1 MSLTVSGVLKDP
13 LVQKTITALED
24 KDNYVYAPEEDSIEE
39 HPLLELLE
47 KTDTLD
53 SVTAAAVIA
62 TDMVR
67 GARINSQLAKLEP
80 KVAEVVKLLNEVDS
94 HDSSVAGLAT
104 LVDSGNPVALKLA
117 VAVIA
122 MSAKGEDL
130 EYAKRQR
137 GSGHMEEMLRE
148 FVDVSIEVADALVQ
162 NDRWNELSPA
172 LINQF
177 VKGVENVGDLVQ
189 GSTRK
194 KLLADTLESLQETLA
209 QNNIALPVKKAPV
222 IQPSAGK
229 SLGFDEILDHPL
241 VKQTIAGMSDAPDET
256 TLRQNPVI
264 SALVA
269 ADSLDAVTAS
279 AIIVM
284 EEGGHGRNVPRE
296 VKEVLKVLENEAV
309 AFLGPLAMFEND
321 NPSVHKIG
329 IAAFAAGFSSGE
341 LARAQNEL
349 SGREMKKQMTE
360 AAEAALFVL
369 ERVTETGTWK
379 AMSPK
384 LIDQFSDGLD
394 NIKPYIEGKT
404 LKKLLNTALQTLK
417 TEVAK
422 SAAAEITAP
431 QAGQNPAGPAVLRKP
446 KGGLKL

>member
-24 KDNYVYAPEEDSIEE
+24 KDNYVYAPEQDSIED
-39 HPLLELLE
+39 HPLLALLE
-47 KTDTLD
+47 KTGALD

-62 TDMVR
+62 ADMGR
-67 GARINSQLAKLEP
+67 GAHDPSQLAKLEP
-80 KVAEVVKLLNEVDS
+80 KVAEVVKLLGEVNS
-94 HDSSVAGLAT
+94 HDSSVSGIAA

-122 MSAKGEDL
+122 MSGRGEDI
-130 EYAKRQR
+130 EYARRQG
-137 GSGHMEEMLRE
+137 GSGHMDEMLRE
-148 FVDVSIEVADALVQ
+148 FVDVSIEVADALAQ
-162 NDRWNELSPA
+162 NGRWNEVSPA

-177 VKGVENVGDLVQ
+177 VKGVENAGGLAQ
-189 GSTRK
+189 SSTRK
-194 KLLADTLESLQETLA
+194 KLLADTLENLQETLA
-209 QNNIALPVKKAPV
+209 QNNVALPVKKAPV

-229 SLGFDEILDHPL
+229 SLGFDEILNHPL
-241 VKQTIAGMSDAPDET
+241 VQQTIAGMDDAPDET
-256 TLRQNPVI
+256 ALRRNPVI
-264 SALVA
+264 AALVA

-279 AIIVM
+279 AIIM
-284 EEGGHGRNVPRE
+284 MDGGGYGQNIPRE
-296 VKEVLKVLENEAV
+296 VKEVVKLLQNEAV
-309 AFLGPLAMFEND
+309 AFLGPLAMFESD
-321 NPSVHKIG
+321 NPAVHKIG
-329 IAAFAAGFSSGE
+329 LAAFAAGFNSGE

-349 SGREMKKQMTE
+349 SGREMKKQMAE

-384 LIDQFSDGLD
+384 LIDQFSQGID
-394 NIKPYIEGKT
+394 NIKPFIEGKT

-422 SAAAEITAP
+422 SAAADITAP
-431 QAGQNPAGPAVLRKP
+431 QAGKPPAGPSVLPKP